1 MTYIVRGLSA
11 KPFQH
16 LYGLSEKELAGFGVT
31 RLPVDACPGFPD
43 RIEMRDVAVG
53 AHVLLLNHVS
63 MAQNTPYRA
72 AHAIFIREGALNAY
86 EERNEVPAV
95 MFDRLLSL
103 RAFDAKGMMVDALLA
118 KGDEIES
125 TILRFF
131 ANPDVKNIHAHNAA
145 RGCYAGEIIRPKAG

>member
-11 KPFQH
+11 KPFLH

-43 RIEMRDVAVG
+43 RIEMREIAVG
-53 AHVLLLNHVS
+53 GHVLLLNHVS

-72 AHAIFIREGALNAY
+72 THAIFIREGAVDAY
-86 EERNEVPAV
+86 EERNQVPAV

-103 RAFDAKGMMVDALLA
+103 RAFDAKGMMVDAVLA
-118 KGDEIES
+118 KGDGIE
-125 TILRFF
+125 TAILAFF
-131 ANPDVKNIHAHNAA
+131 TNPEVKNIHAHNAA
-145 RGCYAGEIIRPKAG
+145 RGCYSGEVIRPETG